1 VSFRDSRKFSAH
13 ALLEVVRREQV
24 TPHMVR
30 LTVTGDDLAEFPDRG
45 YDQWFRMFLPK
56 HDADQAL
63 KKLPE
68 RVDLV
73 GWLKFMRVP
82 EATRPV
88 MRNYTVRAFRKAERE
103 LDIDFIVHGDDGVAA
118 PWARTAEPGDRLAII
133 DQGTGFELDPAIDT
147 HLLVGDET
155 ALPAIL
161 GILRDLPRH
170 HRGAAYIELPDAA
183 DEQPHEAPDGVDVR
197 WLARPAD
204 AAPGTHAL
212 RVVKEQWT
220 PPADAFDAYL
230 VGEQALATG
239 LRRWL
244 VTELKVPKNRVTFVG
259 YWRIGKTD

>member
-1 VSFRDSRKFSAH
+1 MSFRDSRKYSAH
-13 ALLEVVRREQV
+13 ALLEVIRREQV

-30 LTVTGDDLAEFPDRG
+30 LTVTGDDLADFPDHG

-56 HDADQAL
+56 HDAEQAL

-68 RVDLV
+68 RVDTL

-88 MRNYTVRAFRKAERE
+88 MRNYTVRQFRKADRE
-103 LDIDFIVHGDDGVAA
+103 LDIDFVVHGDEGVAA
-118 PWARTAEPGDRLAII
+118 PWARDAQPGDRLAII
-133 DQGTGFELDPAIDT
+133 DQGTGYEPDAAVES

-170 HRGAAYIELPDAA
+170 HRGTAFIELPDAA
-183 DEQPHEAPDGVDVR
+183 DEQPHHAPAGFEVR
-197 WLARPAD
+197 WLTRAPHET
-204 AAPGTHAL
+204 PGTLAL
-212 RVVKEQWT
+212 RVVKEQWRL
-220 PPADAFDAYL
+220 PGEPFDAYL

-244 VTELKVPKNRVTFVG
+244 VTEHKVPKHLVTFVG
-259 YWRIGKTD
+259 YWRIGKS

>member
-1 VSFRDSRKFSAH
+1 MAFRDSRKYSAH

-30 LTVTGDDLAEFPDRG
+30 LTVAGDDLADFPDHG
-45 YDQWFRMFLPK
+45 YDHWFRMFLPK

-68 RVDLV
+68 RVDMI

-88 MRNYTVRAFRKAERE
+88 MRNYTVRQFRKAERE
-103 LDIDFIVHGDDGVAA
+103 LDIDFVVHGDEGVAA
-118 PWARTAEPGDRLAII
+118 PWARSAQPGERLAII
-133 DQGTGFELDPAIDT
+133 DQGTGYEPDAAVEH

-170 HRGAAYIELPDAA
+170 HRGTAFIELPDVA
-183 DEQPHEAPDGVDVR
+183 DAQPHQAPDDVEVR
-197 WLARPAD
+197 WLARELGQ
-204 AAPGTHAL
+204 APGTHAL
-212 RVVKEQWT
+212 DVVQREWAL
-220 PPADAFDAYL
+220 PDEPFDAYL

-244 VTELKVPKNRVTFVG
+244 VSEHKVPKNRVTFVG
-259 YWRIGKTD
+259 YWRIGKS

>member
-1 VSFRDSRKFSAH
+1 MAFRDSRKFNAH
-13 ALLEVVRREQV
+13 ALLEVKRRVQV

-30 LTVTGDDLAEFPDRG
+30 LTVTGDDLADFPDWG
-45 YDQWFRMFLPK
+45 GDHWFRMFLPK

-68 RVDLV
+68 RVDII
-73 GWLKFMRVP
+73 GWLKFMRMP

-88 MRNYTVRAFRKAERE
+88 MRNYTVRQFRKAELE
-103 LDIDFIVHGDDGVAA
+103 LDIDFVVHGDDGVAA
-118 PWARTAEPGDRLAII
+118 PWARSAEPGERLAII
-133 DQGTGFELDPAIDT
+133 DQGPGYEPDASLES

-170 HRGAAYIELPDAA
+170 HRGVAFIELPDAA
-183 DEQPHEAPDGVDVR
+183 DEQTHEAPDGFEVHWLVR
-197 WLARPAD
+197 EAGE
-204 AAPGTHAL
+204 APGTRAL
-212 RVVKEQWT
+212 RVVPQEFAI
-220 PPADAFDAYL
+220 PAGPFGAYL

-244 VTELKVPKNRVTFVG
+244 VTEHKVPKDRVTFVG
-259 YWRIGKTD
+259 YWRIGKS

>member
-1 VSFRDSRKFSAH
+1 MAFRDSRKFSAH

-30 LTVTGDDLAEFPDRG
+30 LTVAGDDLADFPDHG
-45 YDQWFRMFLPK
+45 YDHWFRMFLPK

-68 RVDLV
+68 RVDMI

-88 MRNYTVRAFRKAERE
+88 MRNYTVRQFRKGDRE
-103 LDIDFIVHGDDGVAA
+103 LDIDFVVHGDEGVAA
-118 PWARTAEPGDRLAII
+118 PWARSAQPGERLAII
-133 DQGTGFELDPAIDT
+133 DQGTGFELDPAIRS

-161 GILRDLPRH
+161 GILRDLPRD
-170 HRGAAYIELPDAA
+170 HRGTAYIELPDAA
-183 DEQPHEAPDGVDVR
+183 DEQPHHAPAGFDVR
-197 WLARPAD
+197 WLVRE
-204 AAPGTHAL
+204 PGDTPGALAL
-212 RVVKEQWT
+212 REVQQQWT
-220 PPADAFDAYL
+220 PPTEPFDAYL

-239 LRRWL
+239 LRRHL
-244 VTELKVPKNRVTFVG
+244 VSEHKVPKNRVTFVG
-259 YWRIGKTD
+259 YWRIGKS